1 VRQRCTAAAIA
12 TLRLPTSRI
21 AGSALATEFGEGYD
35 LVLLV
40 HFLHLDRAACERLL
54 TKVHAALI
62 PGGRAVALGLI
73 PNEDRVS
80 PPTAAAFNLV
90 MLATTGGGDSY
101 PFSELDRMCRHA
113 GFARTELHDLPP
125 SPERVVIAFR

>member
-1 VRQRCTAAAIA
+1 MRQLCTAAAIT
-12 TLRLPTSRI
+12 TLRLRTSQI
-21 AGSALATEFGEGYD
+21 AGSAFTADLAEGYD

-54 TKVHAALI
+54 TKVHAAVI

-80 PPTAAAFNLV
+80 SPTAAAFNLV

-101 PFSELDRMCRHA
+101 PFSELDQMFRNA
-113 GFARTELHDLPP
+113 GLDRTELHDLPP
-125 SPERVVIAFR
+125 PQSG